1 MSLPSPSA
9 FGASHPLG
17 VPRPIDTANF
27 FGVRRDFFIHNL
39 MPVPGGCLAYF
50 DGAVYR
56 PYARRLAAWLGGVES
71 GWSGP
76 VDVGEPARYC
86 LLRYGA
92 PAAIPASR
100 RDEMPVPPVVPLREV
115 LRQLDDIHARLAD
128 FQLFDLL
135 AMIAEDLGAN
145 RFAEVTAPHEWV
157 AAYFR

>member
-1 MSLPSPSA
+1 MSLSSPSA

-39 MPVPGGCLAYF
+39 MPVPGGCLAHF
-50 DGAVYR
+50 DAAVYR
-56 PYARRLAAWLGGVES
+56 PYARRLAGWLGGAHA

-92 PAAIPASR
+92 PTAVPASR
-100 RDEMPVPPVVPLREV
+100 RDEMPVPPAVPLREV
-115 LRQLDDIHARLAD
+115 LRQLDSTHARQAD

-135 AMIAEDLGAN
+135 AMIAEDLGTS
-145 RFAEVTAPHEWV
+145 RFAAVTASHDWV